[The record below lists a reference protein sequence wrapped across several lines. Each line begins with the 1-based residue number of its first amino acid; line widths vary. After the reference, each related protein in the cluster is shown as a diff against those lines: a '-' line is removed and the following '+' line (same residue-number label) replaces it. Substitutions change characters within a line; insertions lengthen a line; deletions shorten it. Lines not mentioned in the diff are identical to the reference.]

1 MAGPTSHFFVSLGAD
16 QQDAGNTKPP
26 GKQRSA
32 LLSHATWQADSM
44 NLNVTDPLPAFER
57 REAQREKDRKEQFTR
72 RGVHHERSGIPEKM
86 YDNRRV
92 ELPANSRYEL
102 PNGYENG
109 ERSTNMK
116 MGSAGAR
123 VNRAGWVEME
133 MDVLG
138 APRR

>member
-1 MAGPTSHFFVSLGAD
+1 MYNDNERPKNIPPYTPMSSLGHELGVMFAFL
-16 QQDAGNTKPP
+16 AACFVIMGLYVFFW
-26 GKQRSA
+26 R
-32 LLSHATWQADSM
+32 
-44 NLNVTDPLPAFER
+44 AFER
-57 REAQREKDRKEQFTR
+57 RGAQREKARKERFTR
-72 RGVHHERSGIPEKM
+72 RGVHHERSGILEKM

-102 PNGYENG
+102 PNGCENG